1 MASADARRLVP
12 LNDAAAM
19 LGMSRRTLDR
29 RIAAG
34 EIAVFRDR
42 RIVAVPAAE
51 IARYVAAH
59 VARAGSAARRRPRPA
74 PVMAPGER
82 LWD

>member
-1 MASADARRLVP
+1 MAGAEARRLVP
-12 LNDAAAM
+12 LDDAAAM
-19 LGMSRRTLDR
+19 LGMSRRTLER

-42 RIVAVPAAE
+42 RIVAIPSVE
-51 IARYVAAH
+51 LTRYVAE
-59 VARAGSAARRRPRPA
+59 RIGRQGPARRGRTAGA
-74 PVMAPGER
+74 PFRAPGER

>member
-1 MASADARRLVP
+1 MASPDGRALVS
-12 LNDAAAM
+12 LDDAAAM
-19 LGMSRRTLDR
+19 LGMSRRTLER

-42 RIVAVPAAE
+42 RIVAIPVGE
-51 IARYVAAH
+51 ITRYVAER
-59 VARAGSAARRRPRPA
+59 VARRGSTRRGRPA
-74 PVMAPGER
+74 APPRLAPGER

>member
-1 MASADARRLVP
+1 MASADAGGLLP

-42 RIVAVPAAE
+42 RIVAVPATE

-59 VARAGSAARRRPRPA
+59 VARAASAGRRRSRPA
-74 PVMAPGER
+74 PVLAPGER

>member
-1 MASADARRLVP
+1 MADGAARPLVG
-12 LNDAAAM
+12 LNDAAEM
-19 LGMSRRTLDR
+19 LGMSRRTLER

-42 RIVAVPAAE
+42 RIVAIPSAE
-51 IARYVAAH
+51 IARYVAER
-59 VARAGSAARRRPRPA
+59 VARRGSARQGRSAAVPFL
-74 PVMAPGER
+74 APGER

>member
-1 MASADARRLVP
+1 MADGRARPLVG
-12 LNDAAAM
+12 LNEAAEM
-19 LGMSRRTLDR
+19 LGMSRRTLER

-42 RIVAVPAAE
+42 RIVAIPSAE
-51 IARYVAAH
+51 ITRYVAER
-59 VARAGSAARRRPRPA
+59 VARRGSARRARSA
-74 PVMAPGER
+74 PVPFLAPGER

>member
-1 MASADARRLVP
+1 MGRPEGGALVG
-12 LNDAAAM
+12 LDDAAAM
-19 LGMSRRTLDR
+19 LGMSRRTLER

-51 IARYVAAH
+51 ITRYVAER
-59 VARAGSAARRRPRPA
+59 VGRQGAARRGHLPVA
-74 PVMAPGER
+74 PFLAPGER

>member
-1 MASADARRLVP
+1 MAGPEARLVP
-12 LNDAAAM
+12 MNDAAAM
-19 LGMSRRTLDR
+19 LGMSRRTLER

-42 RIVAVPAAE
+42 RIVSIPSAE
-51 IARYVAAH
+51 ITRYVAERVACQGSARR
-59 VARAGSAARRRPRPA
+59 ARAVASPLL
-74 PVMAPGER
+74 APGER

>member
-1 MASADARRLVP
+1 MARAEGRRLVP

-19 LGMSRRTLDR
+19 LGMSRRTLER

-42 RIVAVPAAE
+42 RIVAIPSGE
-51 IARYVAAH
+51 ITRYVAER
-59 VARAGSAARRRPRPA
+59 VVRRGSAPRARSVAA
-74 PVMAPGER
+74 PSLAPGER

>member
-1 MASADARRLVP
+1 MASADARRLLP
-12 LNDAAAM
+12 LDDAAAM

-42 RIVAVPAAE
+42 RIVAVPATE

-59 VARAGSAARRRPRPA
+59 VARAGSVARHRSRPA
-74 PVMAPGER
+74 PQMAPGER

>member
-1 MASADARRLVP
+1 MASAEARRLLP

-42 RIVAVPAAE
+42 RIVAIPATEITRYDAE
-51 IARYVAAH
+51 NVG
-59 VARAGSAARRRPRPA
+59 RAGSAARRRSRPA

>member
-1 MASADARRLVP
+1 MADGGARPLVG

-19 LGMSRRTLDR
+19 LGMSRRTLER

-42 RIVAVPAAE
+42 RIVAIPSAE
-51 IARYVAAH
+51 ITRYVAER
-59 VARAGSAARRRPRPA
+59 VARQGSVRRVRSAAVPFL
-74 PVMAPGER
+74 APGER

>member
-1 MASADARRLVP
+1 MSAESLVS
-12 LNDAAAM
+12 LDDAARM
-19 LGMSRRTLDR
+19 LRMSRRTLDR

-51 IARYVAAH
+51 IARYVAEH
-59 VARAGSAARRRPRPA
+59 VGRGASARRRPPRRAPA
-74 PVMAPGER
+74 LAPGER

>member
-1 MASADARRLVP
+1 MAGTEARRLVP

-19 LGMSRRTLDR
+19 LGMSRRTLER

-42 RIVAVPAAE
+42 RIVAIPSME
-51 IARYVAAH
+51 ITRYVAER
-59 VARAGSAARRRPRPA
+59 VARRGSARRGRQAAA
-74 PVMAPGER
+74 PSLAPGER